1 MSIDLVGSLDAINR
15 SDASSRTESAESTP
29 PRPEQDDDV
38 AQLPFVPQPA
48 RLMPGRPP
56 VYLGDRLHI
65 DVPQFLVGPDCRA
78 VPRQAPAGGKPLN
91 LSFCSTSNSPEFL
104 GSAWPVGIGSATHSN
119 ATSAPTFHPDIDA
132 LEATLQCL
140 KRQSIDLGR
149 LHVHS
154 RMSTDHLRRWWPFD
168 SVVLLRRAALGAKS
182 EFYGREIDP
191 IPQPLTHRVG
201 G

>member
-15 SDASSRTESAESTP
+15 SDASSRMESDESIP

-38 AQLPFVPQPA
+38 AHLPFVPQRA
-48 RLMPGRPP
+48 RLMPGA
-56 VYLGDRLHI
+56 G
-65 DVPQFLVGPDCRA
+65 
-78 VPRQAPAGGKPLN
+78 QASPGSKPLN

-104 GSAWPVGIGSATHSN
+104 RSAWPIGIGPATHSN
-119 ATSAPTFHPDIDA
+119 ARSAPTFHPDIDA
-132 LEATLQCL
+132 LEATLLCL
-140 KRQSIDLGR
+140 KHQSIDLGR

-154 RMSTDHLRRWWPFD
+154 RMSTDHMRRWWLAD

-191 IPQPLTHRVG
+191 IAQRLTHRVG
-201 G
+201 GQV